1 LFTNALSV
9 VWSHPQNDCT
19 LYALTLRM
27 VVVLYACALPGDDV
41 TKEDGGRLEQLGD
54 LLEERFEGDAALL
67 ILGWAALLQDGFQF
81 SLLKTLTKGHED
93 VLQLSV
99 HHGAVLSLVV
109 QLQDFHEIFEGAG
122 ILVLLDLCEDGEE
135 VVDLN
140 DLLLPLFLASD
151 LLDDGQGRVKVQGTQ
166 AVANVV
172 GVHCAITLEVID
184 GEGEFHPL
192 NITSTEIRGHFVI

>member
-1 LFTNALSV
+1 
-9 VWSHPQNDCT
+9 
-19 LYALTLRM
+19 M

-54 LLEERFEGDAALL
+54 LLEERLVYLSFFLLDVFAELLEERFEGDAALL

>member
-1 LFTNALSV
+1 
-9 VWSHPQNDCT
+9 
-19 LYALTLRM
+19 M

-41 TKEDGGRLEQLGD
+41 TKQDGRRLEQLGD
-54 LLEERFEGDAALL
+54 LLEERLVYQSFFLLDVFAELLEERFEGDATLL

-81 SLLKTLTKGHED
+81 NLFKTLTKGHED

-99 HHGAVLSLVV
+99 HHGAVLCLVV